1 MNAAQEINRLA
12 DLLPASWRMA
22 SKIKPKPEQ
31 PEVITSSPILPW
43 SSTSQIMIN
52 FRLWAQLTPTHQDLL
67 LIREAA
73 WRQREKW
80 FTVGTYQFVT
90 LGAAMSAIAELVQ
103 ADPLGITA
111 SLGLGAIAV
120 NQIWRKNRSNEIQ
133 LEADSDA
140 LKVAVKRGY
149 TETMAA
155 KTLLEAI
162 QALSKLEGRSAPEFV
177 ELIRCQNLRAI
188 AGLSHVT
195 VPLETKNR

>member
-1 MNAAQEINRLA
+1 MNPAQEINRLA
-12 DLLPASWRMA
+12 DLLPASWRMS

-52 FRLWAQLTPTHQDLL
+52 FRLWSQLTPTHQDLL
-67 LIREAA
+67 LIREAG

-80 FTVGTYQFVT
+80 FTVGTYQFIT
-90 LGAAMSAIAELVQ
+90 LGAVMSAIGELVQ
-103 ADPLGITA
+103 ADPLGIAVSA
-111 SLGLGAIAV
+111 SLGAIAV

-133 LEADSDA
+133 LEADQDA

-149 TETMAA
+149 TEIMAA

-162 QALSKLEGRSAPEFV
+162 QTVAKLEGRSALEFV

-188 AGLSHVT
+188 AGLSNVT
-195 VPLETKNR
+195 VPLETKTR

>member
-12 DLLPASWRMA
+12 DLLPASWRMS
-22 SKIKPKPEQ
+22 SKIKQKPEQ

-52 FRLWAQLTPTHQDLL
+52 FRLWSQLTPTHQDLL
-67 LIREAA
+67 LIREAG

-80 FTVGTYQFVT
+80 FTVGTYQVIT
-90 LGAAMSAIAELVQ
+90 LGAVMSAIGELVQ
-103 ADPLGITA
+103 ADPLGITVSA
-111 SLGLGAIAV
+111 GLGAIAV

-133 LEADSDA
+133 LEADQDA

-149 TETMAA
+149 TEIMAA

-162 QALSKLEGRSAPEFV
+162 QTVAKLEGRSAPDFV

-188 AGLSHVT
+188 AGLSNVT
-195 VPLETKNR
+195 VPLETKTR